1 MEMEMAMKAVYLG
14 LKKNNSKLKSSF
26 SLNRKGQLAIE
37 AVLLMTVLLSVFLVL
52 TNELSK
58 RKIIQNLVSKPI
70 ESVGRMAGYGTWQA
84 QCVGQ
89 GKSKKLNLG
98 QCHPNSIQ
106 RSLSTNPE

>member
-1 MEMEMAMKAVYLG
+1 MKAECPG
-14 LKKNNSKLKSSF
+14 SKKNNSKLKSSF

-37 AVLLMTVLLSVFLVL
+37 AVLLMTVLLGAFLVL
-52 TNELSK
+52 SKTLSEK
-58 RKIIQNLVSKPI
+58 KVIQNLVSGPI
-70 ESVGRMAGYGTWQA
+70 ESVGRMAGYGTWQE
-84 QCVGQ
+84 QCIGQ